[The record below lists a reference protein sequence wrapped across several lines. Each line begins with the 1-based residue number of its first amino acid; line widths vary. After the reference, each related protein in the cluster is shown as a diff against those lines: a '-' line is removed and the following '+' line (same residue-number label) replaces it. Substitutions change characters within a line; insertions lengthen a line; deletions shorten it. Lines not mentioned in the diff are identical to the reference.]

1 MMTGGDQAGGPLYFI
16 KGELGMD
23 EWTALSV
30 ETSSEAVEAVANLLN
45 EAGAAGVQ
53 IEDAA
58 DFQKLTAGKY
68 GPHGEIVDPAALP
81 HREQGAAVTGYF
93 PPRVFGPELAQDI
106 AQRVVQLAD
115 FGLNPGAAKV
125 TVKDIDQRD
134 WATAWQK
141 YYHPVRVTRELT
153 VVPAWEDYQPQEAG
167 ERLLRLDPGMAFG
180 TGTHPT
186 TKLMLQA
193 LTLTLRGGEAVI
205 DVGTGSGVLAI
216 AAKLLGAGTVQA
228 YDIDPV
234 AVKSARQNVALNPAA
249 SDVHPVVNGLL
260 DGHHDSVDLVVANI
274 LAEIIVPL
282 IPQAWDNLRPG
293 GHFLVSGII
302 KDKAPVIKAALI
314 KQGFMI
320 DETLRIKDW
329 YGMIAHRPAEDEQ

>member
-1 MMTGGDQAGGPLYFI
+1 
-16 KGELGMD
+16 MD
-23 EWTALSV
+23 GWTALSV
-30 ETSSEAVEAVANLLN
+30 ETSSEAVEAVANLLH

-53 IEDAA
+53 IDDAA
-58 DFQKLTAGKY
+58 DFKNLTAGKY
-68 GPHGEIVDPAALP
+68 GKYGEIIDPEAIP
-81 HREQGAAVTGYF
+81 HHQHGAAVIGYF
-93 PPRVFGPELAQDI
+93 PPHVFVPELVTELAQ
-106 AQRVVQLAD
+106 RVAQLAQ

-125 TVKDIDQRD
+125 SVKAIDQRD

-153 VVPAWEDYQPQEAG
+153 VVPAWEDYQPTEAG
-167 ERLLRLDPGMAFG
+167 ERLIVLDPGMAFG

-193 LTLTLRGGEAVI
+193 LTLTLRGGESVI

-234 AVKSARQNVALNPAA
+234 AVKSARENVALNPAA
-249 SDVHPVVNGLL
+249 HDVHPAENGLL
-260 DGHHDSVDLVVANI
+260 DGLHETVDLIVANI
-274 LAEIIVPL
+274 LAEIILPL

-293 GHFLVSGII
+293 GSFLVSGII
-302 KDKAPVIKAALI
+302 KDKAPEIKAALE
-314 KQGFMI
+314 KQGFVV
-320 DETLRIKDW
+320 DETMRIKDW
-329 YGMIAHRPAEDEQ
+329 YGMITHRPAEGED